1 MAIPPGHTK
10 NFETMRRAFENG
22 DVALLECK
30 DAKTQQPVIAVCMVS
45 HANGEYTMTPVAKM
59 FDGNP
64 FEELIPPEI

>member
-1 MAIPPGHTK
+1 MAIPPGHRK
-10 NFETMRRAFENG
+10 NFETLRRAFKNG

-30 DAKTQQPVIAVCMVS
+30 DAKTQQPVIAICMVGRQ
-45 HANGEYTMTPVAKM
+45 NGEYIMTPVAKM